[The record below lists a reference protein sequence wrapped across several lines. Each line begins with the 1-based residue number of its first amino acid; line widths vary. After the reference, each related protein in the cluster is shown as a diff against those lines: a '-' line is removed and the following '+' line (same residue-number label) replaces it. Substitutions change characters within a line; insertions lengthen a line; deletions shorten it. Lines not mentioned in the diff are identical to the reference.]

1 MGAPGPGAEK
11 GDDETEFYGLA
22 QLLRYHKNA
31 LQFLLL
37 AVKLN
42 SKIFH
47 CTTRQKCFM
56 YIYIYICVHKLWIAS
71 QLLLHLRRSSS
82 FPV

>member
-42 SKIFH
+42 SKIFIALLGRSVL
-47 CTTRQKCFM
+47 CT
-56 YIYIYICVHKLWIAS
+56 YIYMCTQIMDCQSTAFYI
-71 QLLLHLRRSSS
+71 LRRSSS
-82 FPV
+82 FPA